1 MLKPL
6 GKLPA
11 VGAPV
16 RASREPNEPLEDASV
31 KGVDL
36 TEGKIAVRFSDG
48 FQASL
53 PLDQVELDQVEPA
66 DASVEPPP
74 SAPAAAGPVRLLDPV
89 ADPTYEA
96 EVRPTLATPPTAEAL
111 AADPDCRYQFIAA
124 RKDAGNAL
132 FKQGKYEWAIRT
144 YCEGVGAL
152 TESCYPIRERML
164 WDYQARTPAGQC
176 YSNAALCALKLD
188 QPARAAALCER
199 AQQCKPEDDDLLKVL
214 LRHGQ
219 ALHAVGELESAQEKL
234 ERGAQLAP
242 ANRPIRDELAKVK
255 KAALQQAKNADKG
268 LFGKVDLSSKGLTS
282 KRDAFNEQLDATL
295 VRSLDAML
303 DGKDELCL
311 KLATPLLGHLAP
323 EREKHRAALLQL
335 SYCAGVACYQL
346 QQLDDAVKHLA
357 LFFEL
362 KEGRDDLPAPPSGV
376 PLARFYLGHAC
387 FNTGRYDN
395 AHDVL
400 THYLADVAAAGPQ
413 QVLNMPDGWQG
424 KKITEADRKASR
436 LRHRACSGDAL
447 SDAHMM
453 LAMYC
458 HRAVTEGD
466 GGGDEG
472 TGEGGQ
478 GGDDAAARAA
488 DADRCVEHCASC
500 VRLAGSDQQRL
511 GSQREVARMLRS
523 LGRQAEADEH
533 QAAAAA
539 LELEIA
545 EKEKAEAEKKAKE
558 AETEFSAKD
567 APREEEA
574 LGEAAAGEDAA
585 GEDAAEVQQGADGE

>member
-1 MLKPL
+1 MSLKPL

-11 VGAPV
+11 VGASV
-16 RASREPNEPLEDASV
+16 RASREADEPLEDATV
-31 KGVDL
+31 KGVDF
-36 TEGKIAVRFSDG
+36 TAGTIAVRFDDG

-53 PLDQVELDQVEPA
+53 PLEQVQLEPG
-66 DASVEPPP
+66 DASAGPPP
-74 SAPAAAGPVRLLDPV
+74 SAREAAGPVRILDPV
-89 ADPTYEA
+89 ADPAYEA
-96 EVRPTLATPPTAEAL
+96 EVRPRLATPPTADAL
-111 AADPDCRYQFIAA
+111 AADPDCKYRFIAA

-144 YCEGVGAL
+144 YCEGVGTLADA
-152 TESCYPIRERML
+152 CYPIRERML

-176 YSNAALCALKLD
+176 YSNAALCALKLE

-199 AQQCKPEDDDLLKVL
+199 AHQCKPEDDDLLKVL

-219 ALHAVGELESAQEKL
+219 ALHAVGELESAREKL

-255 KAALQQAKNADKG
+255 KAALQQAKHADKG
-268 LFGKVDLSSKGLTS
+268 LFGKVDLGSKGLTS
-282 KRDAFNEQLDATL
+282 KREAFNEQLDATL
-295 VRSLDAML
+295 ARSLDAML

-311 KLATPLLGHLAP
+311 KLVTPLFALLAP
-323 EREKHRAALLQL
+323 EREKHRAALLHV
-335 SYCAGVACYQL
+335 SYCAGIACYHL
-346 QQLDDAVKHLA
+346 DQLDDAVKHLA

-362 KEGRDDLPAPPSGV
+362 KEGRDDLHAPPSGV

-395 AHDVL
+395 AQDVL

-424 KKITEADRKASR
+424 KKISEADRKASR
-436 LRHRACSGDAL
+436 LRHRACSGAAL

-453 LAMYC
+453 LAMYY
-458 HRAVTEGD
+458 HRAAMEGG

-472 TGEGGQ
+472 TEEGGK

-488 DADRCVEHCASC
+488 NADRCAEHCASC
-500 VRLAGSDQQRL
+500 VRLAGSDKQRL
-511 GSQREVARMLRS
+511 GSQREVAQMLRS
-523 LGRQAEADEH
+523 LGRQAEAEEH

-558 AETEFSAKD
+558 AKTEFSAKD
-567 APREEEA
+567 APREEGA
-574 LGEAAAGEDAA
+574 AGEAAVGEAPVEETTVEAQD
-585 GEDAAEVQQGADGE
+585 ADGE